1 MITVCAMWSDHS
13 VYAGRN
19 KSEPRLFPIRHRSV
33 TDTAE
38 QTDPVAQLPVYFFSS
53 TSNLIRRFASNL
65 HATDGRPVRDLSERT
80 VRSSEAPGPWIL
92 LTPSYKAGNDAHAT
106 LPAAVRAFLRSPA
119 NRRRLVG
126 IIGSGNRNFGDHYQ
140 AAARELAR
148 VSGRPVVFE
157 FELAGT
163 PEDVAECARIL
174 TAFDARFG
182 NAPEA
187 HDR

>member
-1 MITVCAMWSDHS
+1 M
-13 VYAGRN
+13 
-19 KSEPRLFPIRHRSV
+19 
-33 TDTAE
+33 
-38 QTDPVAQLPVYFFSS
+38 AQLPVYFFSS
-53 TSNLIRRFASNL
+53 TSNLIRRFARNL
-65 HATDGRPVRDLSERT
+65 HDSDGRPVRDLSKRT
-80 VRSSEAPGPWIL
+80 VRASEAPGPWVL

-148 VSGRPVVFE
+148 ASGRPVVFE

-163 PEDVAECARIL
+163 PEDVLECARIL
-174 TAFDARFG
+174 AAFDARFG
-182 NAPEA
+182 SDPTAQHP
-187 HDR
+187 